1 MTATISNPVGRY
13 FMAVDEL
20 QERLERVH
28 LRDIIDVGLVDRALL
43 TGLPTELAS
52 RLEASLTEQ
61 GR

>member
-1 MTATISNPVGRY
+1 
-13 FMAVDEL
+13 MAVDEL